1 MKEEVKSVFKSELE
15 LLSREM
21 AFELTKAR
29 EDFAADINQVS
40 KTMKSE
46 LSNVQTQVAAST
58 TVRLC
63 NLQTPTEAAAT

>member
-1 MKEEVKSVFKSELE
+1 MDLTKEEVKSEFKSELE
-15 LLSREM
+15 LLSNEM

-46 LSNVQTQVAAST
+46 LSNVQTQVAKSEQK
-58 TVRLC
+58 VLK
-63 NLQTPTEAAAT
+63 